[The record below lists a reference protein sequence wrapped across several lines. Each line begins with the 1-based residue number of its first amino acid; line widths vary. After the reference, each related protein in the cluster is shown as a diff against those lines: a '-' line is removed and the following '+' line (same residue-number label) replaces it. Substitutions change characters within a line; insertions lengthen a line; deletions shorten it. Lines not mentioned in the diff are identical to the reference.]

1 MAQDPYDELATPL
14 GHFIVAFNGLEVALG
29 GALMRLLKHDDEEI
43 GAAFVA
49 ILGFS
54 HKHALLTALAH
65 KIPNQNTR
73 TTFVG
78 YLKEAKSI
86 NVSRNKYIHS
96 EYISVLGEEN
106 EPLAFLHQRLKD
118 SLKPNKASSMAA
130 VFKAIQPVNPEDL
143 TELANDAS
151 SLALNI
157 LTLSERFHQ

>member
-1 MAQDPYDELATPL
+1 MAQDPYDELATQL

-65 KIPNQNTR
+65 KIPDQNAR

-78 YLKEAKSI
+78 YT
-86 NVSRNKYIHS
+86 
-96 EYISVLGEEN
+96 
-106 EPLAFLHQRLKD
+106 
-118 SLKPNKASSMAA
+118 
-130 VFKAIQPVNPEDL
+130 L
-143 TELANDAS
+143 T
-151 SLALNI
+151 
-157 LTLSERFHQ
+157 H